1 MSYDLTND
9 SDPVPGPPLPGIS
22 AERLEKIRR
31 WLTIVLIISAL
42 AIVGWWLV
50 GVYADWLWY
59 DQLGYS
65 NVFLAI
71 VTIKTSLFLVAGLLA
86 ATLLALNFSIVL
98 PLSLGPFTR
107 PLPADFLRLSLAI
120 LRGLIY
126 VSMLVASLAFGA
138 AASERWELVI
148 LLLYQTPFGVTDPQ
162 FGRDVTFYVVNLEI
176 LRFIQSWFLALT
188 ITVIILSVTLYA
200 SIYLLRGLR
209 FVLTPKT
216 LRHLASLGIFLMLV
230 LAFHH
235 ILSIYELALSE
246 GGVVAGATYTD
257 VHARIPVYWFLAG
270 MGVLAA
276 VGFGVSIYL
285 AGLRLMVGV
294 FSLWLIMF
302 IVAGIVFPFLFQRF
316 RVDPDEFAR
325 EEPYIQR
332 NIEATR
338 AAYGLNN
345 IEESVF
351 SVAESLSEAAA
362 QEHRQTIEGIR
373 LWDAAPLQD
382 AYNQLQFMELY
393 YGFVNMDSDRY
404 VVNGQLQQVLVGA
417 RELAGQLPVEAER
430 WVNQKL
436 QYTHGYGVSM
446 TPATGYTPGEGR
458 PEYFIQD
465 IPIRGDLPV
474 NRPEVYYG
482 EADQEFAIVNSGMR
496 EVNPGSDSWNY
507 DGEGG
512 VPLASGLRR
521 LVYALKFGDVNILL
535 SDQVTDRSRIQ
546 YRRHIRQRVKA
557 VAPFLK
563 LDVDPYP
570 VVDEA
575 GKIWWIQDAYT
586 VTGKYP
592 YAATY
597 VAPDLAPDLVRQS
610 GTGEPGLNYI
620 RNSVKAVVDAYDGS
634 VNLYVMEPDEPLLL
648 MYSKAFPELFQPFSA
663 MPESLKP
670 HIRYPITLFSAQ
682 SQMYLRYHVTDS
694 QVFFNQAEQWDLP
707 QESRFGKIGIRVTPT
722 YLLMRLPGEEK
733 EEFVLLIPFSPAGDK
748 KNLVGWLAARN
759 DPPNYGQLLSYH
771 IPEISQVDGPS
782 QVEARIENDSDISQ
796 QFTLWN
802 GSGSQIIR
810 GRLLSIPIADTIVYV
825 EPLYLQS
832 TVLKFPELK
841 KVILADNINVVM
853 ADSMAEG
860 VARLAGAD
868 YGAPSGRKTGSG
880 ASDPASLDQLEQLD
894 QIEATISEL
903 GEALEDLEESLQNL
917 RNTLGGNSP

>member
-22 AERLEKIRR
+22 AERLQKIRR
-31 WLTIVLIISAL
+31 WLTIL
-42 AIVGWWLV
+42 AIVSSLAIAGWWLV

-65 NVFLAI
+65 DVFLAI
-71 VTIKTSLFLVAGLLA
+71 VTIKTSLFLVGGLLA

-126 VSMLVASLAFGA
+126 VSMLVSGLVFGA

-148 LLLYQTPFGVTDPQ
+148 LLLYQAPFGVTDPQ

-188 ITVIILSVTLYA
+188 ITVIVLSVTLYA
-200 SIYLLRGLR
+200 AIYLLRGLR

-235 ILSIYELALSE
+235 ILSIYELTLSG
-246 GGVVAGATYTD
+246 GGVVAGATNTD
-257 VHARIPVYWFLAG
+257 VQARIPVYWFLAG

-276 VGFGVSIYL
+276 AGFGVSIYL

-325 EEPYIQR
+325 EQPYIQR

-338 AAYGLNN
+338 AAYGLNE

-351 SVAESLSEAAA
+351 TVAESLSEAAA
-362 QEHRQTIEGIR
+362 REHRQTIEGIR

-417 RELAGQLPVEAER
+417 RELAGQLPAEAER

-474 NRPEVYYG
+474 KRPEVYYG

-512 VPLASGLRR
+512 VPLHSAFRR
-521 LVYALKFGDVNILL
+521 IVYALKFGDVNILL
-535 SDQVTDRSRIQ
+535 SDQVTEQSRIQ
-546 YRRHIRQRVKA
+546 YRRHIRERVKA

-586 VTGKYP
+586 VTRKYP
-592 YAATY
+592 YSATY
-597 VAPDLAPDLVRQS
+597 FAPEAPAGD
-610 GTGEPGLNYI
+610 PGLNYI
-620 RNSVKAVVDAYDGS
+620 RNSVKAVVDAYDGG
-634 VNLYVMEPDEPLLL
+634 VHLYVMEPDEPLLV
-648 MYSKAFPELFQPFSA
+648 MYSRAFPELFLPFSA
-663 MPESLKP
+663 MPEGLKA

-694 QVFFNQAEQWDLP
+694 QVFFNQAEQWNIPL
-707 QESRFGKIGIRVTPT
+707 ESRFGKPGVRVTPT
-722 YLLMRLPGEEK
+722 YVMVRLPGEDA
-733 EEFVLLIPFSPAGDK
+733 EEFVLMMPFSPAGEK

-759 DPPNYGQLLSYH
+759 DPPNYGQLRSYL
-771 IPEISQVDGPS
+771 IPDDRQIDGPS
-782 QVEARIENDSDISQ
+782 QVEARIENDQEISQ

-832 TVLKFPELK
+832 TVLNFPELK
-841 KVILADNINVVM
+841 KVILADNTNLVM

-860 VARLAGAD
+860 VARLTGAD
-868 YGAPSGRKTGSG
+868 YGAFSDSGTGSQPPGPAPSG
-880 ASDPASLDQLEQLD
+880 QLEQLD
-894 QIEATISEL
+894 QIEATIDEL
-903 GEALEDLEESLQNL
+903 GAALKDLEESLQNL
-917 RNTLGGNSP
+917 RNTLGGSSP

>member
-31 WLTIVLIISAL
+31 WLTILVIVSAL
-42 AIVGWWLV
+42 AIAGWWLV

-65 NVFLAI
+65 DVFLAI
-71 VTIKTSLFLVAGLLA
+71 ITIKTSLFLVAGLLA

-126 VSMLVASLAFGA
+126 ISMLISGLAFGA

-148 LLLYQTPFGVTDPQ
+148 LLLYQAPFGVTDPQ
-162 FGRDVTFYVVNLEI
+162 FGRDVTFYIVNLEI

-188 ITVIILSVTLYA
+188 ITVTVLSVTLYA
-200 SIYLLRGLR
+200 AIYLLRGLR

-216 LRHLASLGIFLMLV
+216 MRHLAALGIFLMLV

-235 ILSIYELALSE
+235 LLSIYELALSA

-257 VHARIPVYWFLAG
+257 VHARIPVFWFLAG
-270 MGVLAA
+270 LGVLAA
-276 VGFGVSIYL
+276 AGFGVSIYL

-302 IVAGIVFPFLFQRF
+302 IVAGVVFPFLFQRF

-325 EEPYIQR
+325 EQPYIQR

-338 AAYGLNN
+338 AAFGLNE

-351 SVAESLSEAAA
+351 TVAESLSEAAA
-362 QEHRQTIEGIR
+362 QEHRKTIEGIR

-393 YGFVNMDSDRY
+393 YGFVNVDSDRY
-404 VVNGQLQQVLVGA
+404 VVDGELQQVLVGA

-482 EADQEFAIVNSGMR
+482 ESEQEFAIVNSGMS
-496 EVNPGSDSWNY
+496 EVNPGSASWKY
-507 DGEGG
+507 DGAGG
-512 VPLASGLRR
+512 VPLHSGLRR

-535 SDQVTDRSRIQ
+535 SDQVTGQSRIQ
-546 YRRHIRQRVKA
+546 YRRHIRERVKA

-570 VVDEA
+570 VVDDA

-597 VAPDLAPDLVRQS
+597 LAPDS
-610 GTGEPGLNYI
+610 EPGDPGFNYI

-648 MYSKAFPELFQPFSA
+648 MYSKAFPQLFHPFSA
-663 MPESLKP
+663 MPESLKA
-670 HIRYPITLFSAQ
+670 HIRYPIALFSAQ

-694 QVFFNQAEQWDLP
+694 QEFFNQAEQWNIPL
-707 QESRFGKIGIRVTPT
+707 ESRFAKAGVRVTPT
-722 YLLMRLPGEEK
+722 YVIVKLPGEEG
-733 EEFVLLIPFSPAGDK
+733 EEFVLMMPFSPAGEK
-748 KNLVGWLAARN
+748 KNLVGWMAARN
-759 DPPNYGQLLSYH
+759 DPPNYGQLRSYL
-771 IPEISQVDGPS
+771 IPDDRQIDGPS
-782 QVEARIENDSDISQ
+782 QVEARIENDQEISQ

-832 TVLKFPELK
+832 TVLNFPELK
-841 KVILADNINVVM
+841 KVILADNTNLVM
-853 ADSMAEG
+853 ADSVAEG
-860 VARLAGAD
+860 VSRLTGAD
-868 YGAPSGRKTGSG
+868 YTVSSGREAGTEAGSI
-880 ASDPASLDQLEQLD
+880 ATDPAPLGQLEQLD
-894 QIEATISEL
+894 QIEATIDEL
-903 GEALEDLEESLQNL
+903 EEALKDLEESLQNL